1 VKPTGRNYEHF
12 GKQTYRSLDISS
24 HINVGGYMFF
34 EKALAWGLTGLGKST
49 TV

>member
-1 VKPTGRNYEHF
+1 VQPTGRNYEHF

-34 EKALAWGLTGLGKST
+34 EKALIQSQVFQMDGG
-49 TV
+49 